1 MLSWGNSIYRYKAM
15 EKSEWR
21 RFLTFAYTFL
31 LLSSSSKIICS
42 SELRRGYKALL
53 QEEKNSI
60 HLCKAKASV
69 CSDQKQL
76 MITMSTEW
84 QKNLATA
91 QVLCRASHWHTGH
104 ALAAP
109 SILQYPAITAAPWE
123 EREAMRICRWKT
135 WVLTT
140 CTNCTLG
147 GTKGTPSKHPRMQ
160 LFWKAIFPSNP
171 LG

>member
-1 MLSWGNSIYRYKAM
+1 MKAFSDICLHFSVAELLFKDYLFLITKERVQSTAARGKEFHSSMQGKSISLLWSKATDDNN
-15 EKSEWR
+15 EHRVTKR
-21 RFLTFAYTFL
+21 
-31 LLSSSSKIICS
+31 
-42 SELRRGYKALL
+42 
-53 QEEKNSI
+53 
-60 HLCKAKASV
+60 
-69 CSDQKQL
+69 
-76 MITMSTEW
+76 
-84 QKNLATA
+84 NLATA

-109 SILQYPAITAAPWE
+109 STLQNPAITAAPWE

>member
-1 MLSWGNSIYRYKAM
+1 MKAFPDICLHFSVAELLFKDYLFLRTKERVQSTAARGKEFHSSMQGKSISLLWSKATDDNN
-15 EKSEWR
+15 EHRVTKR
-21 RFLTFAYTFL
+21 
-31 LLSSSSKIICS
+31 
-42 SELRRGYKALL
+42 
-53 QEEKNSI
+53 
-60 HLCKAKASV
+60 
-69 CSDQKQL
+69 
-76 MITMSTEW
+76 
-84 QKNLATA
+84 NLATA
-91 QVLCRASHWHTGH
+91 QVLCRASHWHIGH

-109 SILQYPAITAAPWE
+109 STLQNPAITAAPWE

>member
-1 MLSWGNSIYRYKAM
+1 MKAFSDICLHFSVAELLFKDYLFLRTKERVQSTAARGKEFHSSMQGKSISLLWSKATDDNN
-15 EKSEWR
+15 EHRVTKR
-21 RFLTFAYTFL
+21 
-31 LLSSSSKIICS
+31 
-42 SELRRGYKALL
+42 
-53 QEEKNSI
+53 
-60 HLCKAKASV
+60 
-69 CSDQKQL
+69 
-76 MITMSTEW
+76 
-84 QKNLATA
+84 NLATA
-91 QVLCRASHWHTGH
+91 QVLCRASHWHIGH

-109 SILQYPAITAAPWE
+109 STLQNPAITAAPWE